1 MYDSIKEISNFI
13 FIENEPEKC
22 DAIMIVGGSHPELA
36 EKAAEL
42 WNDGYAPIIFASGG
56 VSVKTGIFPGPKS
69 KSDVYNKKYKTEY
82 DFFEDVLIT
91 NKVDAKAIIKEDKS
105 GFTRENAMF
114 TAEIANAKNMIINKA
129 ILICKSFHAR
139 RSLMFY
145 QLAFPNTEF
154 LVISINSF
162 DINKNNWYKNE
173 YGIRRVLGELTR
185 CGSQFVEDLIN
196 LKDVY

>member
-1 MYDSIKEISNFI
+1 
-13 FIENEPEKC
+13 
-22 DAIMIVGGSHPELA
+22 
-36 EKAAEL
+36 
-42 WNDGYAPIIFASGG
+42 
-56 VSVKTGIFPGPKS
+56 
-69 KSDVYNKKYKTEY
+69 
-82 DFFEDVLIT
+82 
-91 NKVDAKAIIKEDKS
+91 
-105 GFTRENAMF
+105 MF

-162 DINKNNWYKNE
+162 DINKDNWYKNE

-185 CGSQFVEDLIN
+185 CGSQFVEDIIN